1 MTLCNGPILIVEDD
15 TNTSTLIA
23 TYLLR
28 EGFSILAAFDGEQ
41 ALDKARVHRPGFV
54 ILDIMLPKIDGWE
67 ICRRLREISDVPIL
81 ILSAREEEM
90 DRIFG
95 LSIGADDYVVKPFS
109 PRELVERV
117 KAILRR
123 TQTGATRKNRL
134 LSHGRLE
141 IDPDRYK
148 VILDDT
154 VIKLTTSEYKLL
166 HALMSSPGRV
176 FSRAELLD
184 KLYEHGEAVMERVID
199 VHIGNLRQKIEETP
213 AKPQYIL
220 TVRGFGYCFADE
232 DSE

>member
-15 TNTSTLIA
+15 PNTSTLIA

-41 ALDKARVHRPGFV
+41 ALEKAREHQPGFV

-67 ICRRLREISDVPIL
+67 ICRQLREVSDVPIL

-90 DRIFG
+90 DRVFG

-123 TQTGATRKNRL
+123 TNTGISEKKRR
-134 LSHGRLE
+134 LSHGGLVV
-141 IDPDRYK
+141 DPERYT
-148 VILDDT
+148 VTLDNIP
-154 VIKLTTSEYKLL
+154 VKLTTSEYKLL
-166 HALMSSPGRV
+166 HTFMSSPGRV
-176 FSRAELLD
+176 FSRNELLARF
-184 KLYEHGEAVMERVID
+184 YEHGETVMERVID
-199 VHIGNLRQKIEETP
+199 VHIGNLRQKIEENP
-213 AKPQYIL
+213 SKPHYIL
-220 TVRGFGYCFADE
+220 TVRGFGYRFADGE
-232 DSE
+232 ND